1 MDFEKERRSSMEGY
15 VHSTESFGTVDGPG
29 IRFVVF
35 LQGCPMRCQYCH
47 NPDTWSY
54 HIGEKRT
61 VESLLEEYDGLKE
74 FLKSGGIT
82 VTGGEPLVQME
93 FVTELFREAKKRGI
107 HTCLD
112 SSGILYR
119 ESRRSAYDA
128 LMEVTDLVMLDIKHI
143 DDAEHRK
150 LTGQSNQQILAF
162 AEYLKEIGKDVWI
175 RHVVVPGI
183 TLKEEY
189 LRRLGYFLGG
199 MTNLKALDVLPYHTM
214 GVVKYE
220 QLGIPYPL
228 PDVPAATKEQAVWA
242 KNLIFEG
249 LKDRLR
255 DEKKQEHQRA
265 VGSSTPPTASS
276 TGTFC

>member
-1 MDFEKERRSSMEGY
+1 MEGF

-35 LQGCPMRCQYCH
+35 LQGCPLRCQYCH
-47 NPDTWSY
+47 NPDTWQF

-112 SSGILYR
+112 SSGVLFR
-119 ESRRSAYDA
+119 ESRRGEYDE
-128 LMEVTDLVMLDIKHI
+128 LMQYTDLVMLDIKHI
-143 DDAEHRK
+143 DDEEHKK
-150 LTGQSNQQILAF
+150 LTGQSNQHILEF
-162 AEYLKEIGKDVWI
+162 AEYLRDIGKDVWI

-183 TLKEEY
+183 TLKEDP
-189 LRRLGYFLGG
+189 LHRLGYFLGG
-199 MTNLKALDVLPYHTM
+199 LTNLKALDVLPYHTM
-214 GVVKYE
+214 GIVKYE
-220 QLGIPYPL
+220 QLKIDYPL
-228 PDVPAATKEQAVWA
+228 AGVEPATKEQAVWA
-242 KNLIFEG
+242 KNIIFQG
-249 LKDRLR
+249 LKERIR
-255 DEKKQEHQRA
+255 DDVKREGK
-265 VGSSTPPTASS
+265 
-276 TGTFC
+276 